1 MKTIRPWHLST
12 GFQRGLA
19 GRVPALKLLRN
30 ACRCLWMGFKV
41 CIIGAGTGG
50 LCLAQGLKQ
59 DGVEVEVFERD
70 RTPTDRLQG
79 YRLSINAT
87 GRRALEACLPA
98 EIYDR
103 LVSNGA
109 KPSDSVTFLDHRLN
123 RLLAIDLPHA
133 DGADA
138 ELPVSR
144 IALRSILSEGLGD
157 TIRYGK
163 KCIAFTDD
171 PRTAVIARFEDGSVA
186 TGDVLVA
193 ADGAGSHLRAQL
205 LPQARRVETGIVAVS
220 GKLTLSDAVRRAAPS
235 PILHGPTLILGP
247 DGCFMFA
254 STVDYEEGTA
264 DDSPYDREK
273 YVMWGFSAH
282 NDTLDLPAN
291 PAAMSGPDALAAVLA
306 LMDDWHPALQGLVRA
321 ADIPSVTAFPVKTS
335 VPIEPWPTR
344 RVTLLGDALHNMT
357 PFRGIGAN
365 TALRDAAALRQALVA
380 VSRGEAGLVAA
391 LTAYERDMVRYGF
404 DAVRMSLRNMERFHA
419 RGLLARTAT
428 KSLFHVIDHVPP
440 LKSAFLGH

>member
-1 MKTIRPWHLST
+1 ML
-12 GFQRGLA
+12 
-19 GRVPALKLLRN
+19 
-30 ACRCLWMGFKV
+30 KV

-70 RTPTDRLQG
+70 RTPTDRLKG

-87 GRRALEACLPA
+87 GRRALRECLPGK
-98 EIYDR
+98 IFDR

-109 KPSDSVTFLDHRLN
+109 KPSDSVTFLDHRLD
-123 RLLAIDLPHA
+123 RLLAVDLPHA
-133 DGADA
+133 DRADADA

-157 TIRYGK
+157 IIHYGK
-163 KCIAFTDD
+163 KCVAFNDD
-171 PRTAVIARFEDGSVA
+171 PPGAVTARFEDGSSA

-193 ADGAGSHLRAQL
+193 ADGASSHLRAQL
-205 LPQARRVETGIVAVS
+205 LPHAQRVETGIVAVS
-220 GKLTLSDAVRRAAPS
+220 GKLALSDEVRRVTPP

-254 STVDYEEGTA
+254 SAVDYAEGA
-264 DDSPYDREK
+264 AGSDSHYDRDT
-273 YVMWGFSAH
+273 YVMWGFSARS
-282 NDTLDLPAN
+282 DTLDLASD
-291 PAAMSGPDALAAVLA
+291 PAAMSGADALAAVLA

-344 RVTLLGDALHNMT
+344 RATLLGDALHNMT

-365 TALRDAAALRQALVA
+365 TALRDAAALRHALAA
-380 VSRGEAGLVAA
+380 VSRGEADLIPA
-391 LTAYERDMVRYGF
+391 LAAYERDMVRYGF
-404 DAVRMSLRNMERFHA
+404 AAVQMSLRNMERFHA
-419 RGLLARTAT
+419 RGFLARTAT

-440 LKSAFLGH
+440 LKSAFLGS